1 MEDILSPKIKA
12 LLQGSRSSIVN
23 MTLNN
28 EQWYA
33 KLQLEASKKLA
44 GELDPPFIRSKR
56 VYESRSVE
64 LKMMS
69 ECLDTMEREIVVLSG
84 AIDSA
89 YTEGNQAGYRSGMA
103 AKELE
108 LLGDRT
114 DEREGKEFK
123 RAMSISRAREKWHD
137 HY

>member
-1 MEDILSPKIKA
+1 MEDIISPRIKA

-44 GELDPPFIRSKR
+44 GEQDPTFQRSKR
-56 VYESRSVE
+56 AYENRSAE
-64 LKMMS
+64 LKIMT
-69 ECLDTMEREIVVLSG
+69 ECLDTMESEIVVLSG
-84 AIDSA
+84 AIDAA
-89 YTEGNQAGYRSGMA
+89 YTDGNRAGYQSGMA
-103 AKELE
+103 AKEIE

-114 DEREGKEFK
+114 DERQGKEFQ
-123 RAMSISRAREKWHD
+123 RAISISRAREKWHD